1 MTKTIAGPGAGL
13 APRDR
18 VAVAFDVDTAEDA
31 LAARD
36 RMGDALGL
44 AKLGSALFVREGMPL
59 VRAFHDGGAKVFLD
73 LKFHDIP
80 SVVGKAVAK
89 AVDEGIEYLTVHA
102 AGGPAMIAEAV
113 AAAERGST
121 KVLAVTVLT
130 SLDLE
135 AWRAGAS
142 PEEASIESAVGRLA
156 RMAIGAGA
164 HGLVGS
170 ALETSL
176 LREAG
181 GADCTVVTPGI
192 RMPDALAPSDQSRTM
207 TPAEAAKAGSDIL
220 VVGRGVMKA
229 DSPAAALRSIQE
241 TLKEVDA

>member
-1 MTKTIAGPGAGL
+1 VTETITGPGARL

-18 VAVAFDVDTAEDA
+18 VAVAFDVETAEEA

-36 RMGDALGL
+36 LLGDALGL

-59 VRAFHDGGAKVFLD
+59 VRAFHEGGAQVFLD

-113 AAAERGST
+113 AAAERGRT

-135 AWRAGAS
+135 GWRAGAC
-142 PEEASIESAVGRLA
+142 PDEPSIASAVSRLA
-156 RMAIGAGA
+156 TLAVGAGA

-170 ALETSL
+170 ALETGL

-181 GADCTVVTPGI
+181 GAGCTIVTPGI
-192 RMPDALAPSDQSRTM
+192 RMPDGPAPPDQSRTM
-207 TPAEAAKAGSDIL
+207 TPAEAARAGSDIL

-229 DSPAAALRSIQE
+229 DDPSAALRSVQR
-241 TLKEVDA
+241 TLEGVSA

>member
-1 MTKTIAGPGAGL
+1 
-13 APRDR
+13 
-18 VAVAFDVDTAEDA
+18 VAVAFDVETAEEA

-36 RMGDALGL
+36 RLGDALGL

-59 VRAFHDGGAKVFLD
+59 VREFHDGGAKVFLD

-89 AVDEGIEYLTVHA
+89 AVDEGIEYVTVHA

-121 KVLAVTVLT
+121 RVLSVTVLT

-135 AWRAGAS
+135 AWRSGAS
-142 PEEASIESAVGRLA
+142 PDEPTIEAAVGRLA
-156 RMAIGAGA
+156 RLAVAAGT

-170 ALETSL
+170 ARETGL

-181 GADCTVVTPGI
+181 GAGCTLVTPGI
-192 RMPDALAPSDQSRTM
+192 RMPDAPAPPDQSRTM
-207 TPAEAAKAGSDIL
+207 TPSEAARAGSDIL

-229 DSPAAALRSIQE
+229 DDPAAALRLVQA
-241 TLKEVDA
+241 TLKEVDS